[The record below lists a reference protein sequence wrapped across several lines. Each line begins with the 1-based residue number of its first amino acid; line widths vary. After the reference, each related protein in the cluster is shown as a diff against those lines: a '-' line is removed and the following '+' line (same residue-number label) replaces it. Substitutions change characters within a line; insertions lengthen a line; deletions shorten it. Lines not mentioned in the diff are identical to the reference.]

1 MRQAFGAWQ
10 PGRALQLSP
19 PCLRPGPTLR
29 PACVHSCCAAGCF
42 RRRGTATA
50 EDSSP
55 AGVLRVTA
63 AMPARIEERSSHG
76 PTPLAA
82 RLEWAGFAPLQPP
95 QTPEPVVAI
104 ARDEQHGDLMDFFWA
119 AVARGELSQRVL
131 DLTGEIILQ
140 LNSSNYSVWEWRW
153 RCVGALGG
161 PAAHA
166 AEEKA
171 LMRVVAAENPKN
183 YQLWNARRRLALALG
198 PEVAEEVGWEG
209 AWGYEGHVRRG

>member
-29 PACVHSCCAAGCF
+29 PACAHSCCAAGCF
-42 RRRGTATA
+42 RRRSTATA
-50 EDSSP
+50 EDSCP
-55 AGVLRVTA
+55 TGVLRVTA

-131 DLTGEIILQ
+131 DLTGG
-140 LNSSNYSVWEWRW
+140 SSCSSTAPTI
-153 RCVGALGG
+153 RCGSGAGAAWGPWVGRR
-161 PAAHA
+161 H
-166 AEEKA
+166 
-171 LMRVVAAENPKN
+171 M
-183 YQLWNARRRLALALG
+183 RRR
-198 PEVAEEVGWEG
+198 
-209 AWGYEGHVRRG
+209 RRH